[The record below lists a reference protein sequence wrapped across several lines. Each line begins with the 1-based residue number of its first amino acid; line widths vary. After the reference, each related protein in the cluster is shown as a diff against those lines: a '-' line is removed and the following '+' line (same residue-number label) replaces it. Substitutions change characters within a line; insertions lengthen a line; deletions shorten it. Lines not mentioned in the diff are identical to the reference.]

1 MVQIL
6 NGFEFWSTKLEKKIT
21 KNSDAIWITTL
32 IIFSI
37 RACDTIFFSA
47 MLDAFLLPLLCL
59 SLCILLTDGGSFQI
73 SGLQ

>member
-1 MVQIL
+1 MDL
-6 NGFEFWSTKLEKKIT
+6 NFGQQSWRKKFT
-21 KNSDAIWITTL
+21 QNSDAIWITSL